1 MAAHERGLNVM
12 GKPVFL
18 LLNGDS
24 YTKKRLVVN
33 QRQMPNFDCLL
44 DAAAKRFHMPAREIR
59 TPGGRHRIRKLD
71 DLQRDCS
78 YVVVGNEPF
87 KKIEYDGKGLKPP
100 RFGTVKLPDINFVQL
115 NHRKFGGI
123 PGRAQISGLRK
134 KEETKTIIVFCN
146 GLVLKPKRVQLK
158 TDYKMFQVLEAV
170 NDKVSPVSK
179 YGAVFDLFTTDGRFK
194 ILEPSQL
201 EDNGQYVAVGRERFF
216 DRSVPYDDQGVTSQL
231 TPRRASTRPKA
242 IDARPARKRR
252 HASKRSTKKKSLIPD
267 ESVASELAA
276 AALVAS
282 KDEPED
288 ATPESLMEAEPVRQF
303 ENLESSR
310 DEGFIPDRI
319 EEPLR
324 AFVGH
329 FRQDSEEEEEPPKQ
343 DTPVDESIMDK
354 VTDFLGDHGIPLGEL
369 IDNKQDNSVEDVDDK
384 DQGDRTSQ
392 GRSSRNEESQA
403 EVYEVKPS
411 VYQASGEDR
420 EDAREIVDDKE
431 TVEDKP
437 VDQMAAEEVADEEVA
452 DEDIDESAIENRDAD
467 DEVSNRGPEEE
478 PFSDTKPENSEPI
491 PPKENETNEAQ

>member
-252 HASKRSTKKKSLIPD
+252 NASKRSTKKKSLIPD

-276 AALVAS
+276 VALVAS
-282 KDEPED
+282 KDDPED

-324 AFVGH
+324 AFAGH

-369 IDNKQDNSVEDVDDK
+369 IDNKQDNSVEDV
-384 DQGDRTSQ
+384 
-392 GRSSRNEESQA
+392 
-403 EVYEVKPS
+403 EVKPS

-437 VDQMAAEEVADEEVA
+437 VDQMAAEEVADEE
-452 DEDIDESAIENRDAD
+452 IDESAVENRDAD

-491 PPKENETNEAQ
+491 PPKENETSEAQ